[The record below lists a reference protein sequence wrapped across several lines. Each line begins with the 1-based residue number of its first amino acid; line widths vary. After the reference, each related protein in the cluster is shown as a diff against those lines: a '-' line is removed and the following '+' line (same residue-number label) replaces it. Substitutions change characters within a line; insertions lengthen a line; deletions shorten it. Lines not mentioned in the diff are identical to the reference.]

1 MFVIVLRTRNLSN
14 LNKIINDN
22 VNDNVNDNELIEHED
37 TKAQRFYKN
46 RWKTTFL

>member
-22 VNDNVNDNELIEHED
+22 FNDNKLIEHED
-37 TKAQRFYKN
+37 TKAQRFNKN
-46 RWKTTFL
+46 QQKTSFL

>member
-22 VNDNVNDNELIEHED
+22 FNDNKLIEHED
-37 TKAQRFYKN
+37 TKAQRFNKN
-46 RWKTTFL
+46 QLKTTFL